1 MKYFKRLTVME
12 VGDSFYFLTSFLP
25 NLAST
30 HLAKFR
36 CRLECEC
43 VCACAGV
50 RVCLCVRACLCIF
63 VRACVCVCVCVLHVW
78 SISLPVSSNGVTSRP
93 FFLKGEVPGH
103 VTYSFGRYST
113 KGGTGFPSLRPS
125 ASGCPAQWYS
135 RHVYIPLKIT
145 ILLTRP

>member
-63 VRACVCVCVCVLHVW
+63 VRACVCVACLVYKPAC
-78 SISLPVSSNGVTSRP
+78 
-93 FFLKGEVPGH
+93 FLKRSDFSAFLPERGSTGSRDVLIREVLNKRWDR
-103 VTYSFGRYST
+103 VSFAQAICKRL
-113 KGGTGFPSLRPS
+113 PSS
-125 ASGCPAQWYS
+125 
-135 RHVYIPLKIT
+135 VV
-145 ILLTRP
+145 